1 LGLLVVETHI
11 KRRKN
16 MYIDREYFE
25 SLVDELFK
33 AQENR
38 YVGDEDYIESLEQ
51 DIEQLEKEII

>member
-1 LGLLVVETHI
+1 
-11 KRRKN
+11 

-51 DIEQLEKEII
+51 DIEQLEKELY